1 MKQFFLF
8 AAALCCAI
16 MAQAG
21 DYSNY
26 GALQIRNNQL
36 CDQSGNPVQLRGWST
51 DDWVYI
57 AEFDDSADFQK
68 MKSTGANIARIAVWP
83 EHYIANEASDMAWLK
98 NCIDYCAAQ
107 NMYCIVDWHL
117 WDNPLTNLTQAK
129 TFFSTISNYVKT
141 KNYHH
146 VLYEI
151 CNEPNQEA
159 EGTIYELGKAVWT
172 QTKTYAADVLP
183 LIKANDPNAIV
194 IVGTPQWCEGLV
206 FPMID
211 PLDEQGMNVMYGFHS
226 YTSDQERYLGLLSAA
241 SAFIPVFVS
250 AWSVNSLYNNGSFAQ
265 GKPIADLL
273 MNICN
278 GQNLGNKLISWC
290 NWSWSDKGVVSSAF
304 TNYAIEQWTQSGN
317 YVKGLL
323 ASTTQ
328 AARNS
333 TAYEVQEFD
342 GINDGYLHLE
352 KYNNGGAYNA
362 YWDFDDVWTSC
373 YSQATSTR
381 GCNKGTTA
389 DDGFRTNQ
397 MVDLSYTN
405 IDHKDD
411 SYIALTYTMEGEW
424 VEYTINAAYAGDY
437 EFEVYTNNHIDDNIF
452 AIAVDGANALV
463 DEDGNVVEQAL
474 LLPPSKGGSTSGGYD
489 EWGWTTPKSRLDANK
504 KFRIRL
510 KQGEQKLAVAFMAQT
525 AGLGA
530 IKLKGHEPQGIED
543 VTIDNSS
550 KARKVIVD
558 GILFIEKNGKLYN
571 AQGAEVK

>member
-1 MKQFFLF
+1 MRKFFLF
-8 AAALCCAI
+8 IVAAMF
-16 MAQAG
+16 MAANCMA
-21 DYSNY
+21 S
-26 GALQIRNNQL
+26 LQSLKLVNNQL
-36 CDQSGNPVQLRGWST
+36 CTADNVPVQLRGWST
-51 DDWVYI
+51 GHSVYI
-57 AEFDDSADFQK
+57 AEFDDNADFQK

-83 EHYIANEASDMAWLK
+83 EHYIENEASDMEWLK

-117 WDNPLTNLTQAK
+117 LGNPLTNLNQAK
-129 TFFSTISNYVKT
+129 TFFSAISNYVKT

-151 CNEPNQEA
+151 CNEPNQNA
-159 EGTIYELGKAVWT
+159 KGTIYELGQAVWT
-172 QTKTYAADVLP
+172 QTKTYTAEVLP

-250 AWSVNSLYNNGSFAQ
+250 AWSVDALSNNGSFAK

-290 NWSWSDKGVVSSAF
+290 NWSWNDKGDVSSAF
-304 TNYAIEQWTQSGN
+304 TNYAIEQWSQSGN

-328 AARNS
+328 TARNS

-342 GINDGYLHLE
+342 GINDGYLNLE

-381 GCNKGTTA
+381 GCNAGTTA

-397 MVDLSYTN
+397 MVDLSYTDIN
-405 IDHKDD
+405 HKGD
-411 SYIALTYTMEGEW
+411 SYIALMYTLEGEW

-437 EFEVYTNNHIDDNIF
+437 EFEVYTNDHIDDNIF

-463 DEDGNVVEQAL
+463 DEDGNVGEQAL
-474 LLPPSKGGSTSGGYD
+474 QLPPSKGGTTSGGYD
-489 EWGWTTPKSRLDANK
+489 DWGWTTPKSVLDANK

-530 IKLKGHEPQGIED
+530 IKLKGHEQQGIED

-550 KARKVIVD
+550 KARKLIID
-558 GILFIEKNGKLYN
+558 GQLFIQRGDELFN
-571 AQGAEVK
+571 AQGARVK